1 MEQGCADVI
10 SHRQR
15 ILTRISLGDDDVRSL
30 PSSVPFFVRGSRNW
44 SAVICNLPSFHNEGT
59 DADGDER
66 QVGVGVRAQVALP
79 LQMVDRIYNASSVD
93 IILKVR

>member
-44 SAVICNLPSFHNEGT
+44 SAVICNLPSFHDEG
-59 DADGDER
+59 ADGRTTETKDR
-66 QVGVGVRAQVALP
+66 SRSGGVAAQVALP
-79 LQMVDRIYNASSVD
+79 FQITLTYSATSVDRI
-93 IILKVR
+93 